1 MRCPPLA
8 GAALACA
15 ALLAA
20 GESHAQPR
28 RLTEADR
35 QPVLF
40 TAGEVVYDEREDL
53 VIARG
58 GVEAWQGERILRAR
72 EITFQRRTGRAAA
85 RGDVV
90 LMEPDGQVFFA
101 EEAELTEDLREG
113 VIRELRA
120 LLAEGGR
127 LAASGAVRSE
137 GRLTDMRRAVYTTCE
152 ACPRDPLRPPLWQLR
167 ADRVVHDEQDK
178 IVEYFDATLQLGGI
192 PVLYVPYFW
201 HADPSVR
208 RKSGFLAP
216 QLGRSTYLGPY
227 FRQPYYWVISPS
239 ADATIAP
246 MITGNRGPAL
256 FGEYRQRFNAG
267 LVTLQG
273 SAARDTRD
281 DRWRGHLFGT
291 VRFTV
296 NETFRT
302 GLDLQRSSDNTYLR
316 RYRLGS
322 LNNQP
327 VLVSTPF
334 LEGFSPTAYLRA
346 DGFFFQGLGSE
357 DDDRRTP
364 LVLPR
369 LFAEFRTE
377 PDRLGGRWH
386 ADAGVFVAARRQGT
400 DTQRIASRLRYTL
413 PWRGPIGQ
421 VWSLDG
427 NLDLLGY
434 AVRGDPQRTPV
445 PGGSTGEDGRAHPQ
459 LALTWRWP
467 FLRTGGEWGSQLI
480 EPIVQGVVGPN
491 TGRNPRIPN
500 EDSIDL
506 EFTDASLFGFNRFP
520 GRDRLDGGAR
530 LNTGLRGAWYLP
542 GGQSVEGL
550 FGQAFRAAGD
560 DLYPAGSGLEGR
572 RSDYVARL
580 TVVPSQHLSLSY
592 RTRLDRDTLA
602 TELADVSTT
611 LSGFGRYVTLSYLT
625 APAQPEALQPFA
637 RREIG
642 GTIGGRISGNWSG
655 FFGSRRDLAREQMV
669 ASFGGLRYEDECFV
683 FSVTYL
689 RRFSALRGGGLE
701 AGEGAGT
708 DLLFTVVFKTVGE
721 FGFSAL

>member
-1 MRCPPLA
+1 MPQRRIS
-8 GAALACA
+8 GAFVALATLFA
-15 ALLAA
+15 ADGTL
-20 GESHAQPR
+20 SQPR

-35 QPVLF
+35 QPVTF
-40 TAGEVVYDEREDL
+40 TAGEVLYDETEDL

-90 LMEPDGQVFFA
+90 LMEPDGQVLFA

-127 LAASGAVRSE
+127 LAAPGAVRSQ
-137 GRLTDMRRAVYTTCE
+137 GRLTTMRRAVYTTCE
-152 ACPRDPLRPPLWQLR
+152 ACPRDPLRPPLWQIR
-167 ADRVVHDEQDK
+167 ANRVVHDEQDK
-178 IVEYFDATLQLGGI
+178 IVEYFDATLQLGGV

-201 HADPSVR
+201 HADPSER
-208 RKSGFLAP
+208 RKSGFLVP
-216 QLGRSTYLGPY
+216 QFGRSTYLGPY

-273 SAARDTRD
+273 SGARDSRD
-281 DRWRGHLFGT
+281 DRQRGHVFGSL
-291 VRFTV
+291 RFTV

-316 RYRLGS
+316 RYRVGS

-334 LEGFSPTAYLRA
+334 IEGFSPTGYLRA
-346 DGFFFQGLGSE
+346 DAFFFQGLGSE

-364 LVLPR
+364 VVLPR
-369 LFAEFRTE
+369 LFAEFQTD
-377 PDRLGGRWH
+377 PDRFGGVLR
-386 ADAGVFVAARRQGT
+386 ADAGIFVAARRQGT

-427 NLDLLGY
+427 NLDLIGY
-434 AVRGDPQRTPV
+434 AVRGDPRSTPV
-445 PGGSTGEDGRAHPQ
+445 PGGITGEDGRIQPQ
-459 LALTWRWP
+459 IALTWRWP
-467 FLRTGGEWGSQLI
+467 FLRPGGDWGSQLV
-480 EPIVQGVVGPN
+480 EPILQGVVGPN
-491 TGRNPRIPN
+491 RGRNPRIPN
-500 EDSIDL
+500 EDSVDF
-506 EFTDASLFGFNRFP
+506 EFTDATLFGFNRFP

-530 LNTGLRGAWYLP
+530 LNAGLRGAWYLP

-550 FGQAFRAAGD
+550 FGQAFRAAAD

-592 RTRLDRDTLA
+592 RTRLARDTLA
-602 TELADVSTT
+602 TELADISTT
-611 LSGFGRYVTLSYLT
+611 LSGFGRYLTVSYLT
-625 APAQPEALQPFA
+625 APAQPEALQPSA

-642 GTIGGRISGNWSG
+642 GTMGGRIAGHWSG
-655 FFGSRRDLAREQMV
+655 FVGGRRDLAREQMV
-669 ASFGGLRYEDECFV
+669 TSFAGVRYEDECFV
-683 FSVTYL
+683 FALTYL
-689 RRFSALRGGGLE
+689 RRFASARDRTSGFSDGS
-701 AGEGAGT
+701 GT
-708 DLLFTVVFKTVGE
+708 DLLFTIVFKTVGE

>member
-1 MRCPPLA
+1 MI
-8 GAALACA
+8 
-15 ALLAA
+15 
-20 GESHAQPR
+20 
-28 RLTEADR
+28 
-35 QPVLF
+35 F
-40 TAGEVVYDEREDL
+40 TAGEVLYDERQDL

-90 LMEPDGQVFFA
+90 LMEPDGQVLFA

-127 LAASGAVRSE
+127 LAAPAAVRSE
-137 GRLTDMRRAVYTTCE
+137 GRFTDMRRAVYTTCE
-152 ACPRDPLRPPLWQLR
+152 ACPRDPLRPPLWQIR
-167 ADRVVHDEQDK
+167 ANRVVHDEEDK
-178 IVEYFDATLQLGGI
+178 IVEYFDTTLQVGGV

-201 HADPSVR
+201 HADPAVR
-208 RKSGFLAP
+208 RKSGFLVP
-216 QLGRSTYLGPY
+216 QFGRSSYLGPY

-239 ADATIAP
+239 ADATLAP
-246 MITGNRGPAL
+246 LITGKRGPAL

-273 SAARDTRD
+273 SGARDTRD
-281 DRWRGHLFGT
+281 DRWRGHVFGT
-291 VRFTV
+291 VRLTV
-296 NETFRT
+296 NDTFRT

-316 RYRLGS
+316 RYRIGS

-334 LEGFSPTAYLRA
+334 LEGFSQSAYLRA
-346 DGFFFQGLGSE
+346 DAFFFQGLGSE

-364 LVLPR
+364 IVLPR

-377 PDRLGGRWH
+377 PDRLGGVWA

-400 DTQRIASRLRYTL
+400 DTQRIASRLNYRL
-413 PWRGPIGQ
+413 PWQDSVGQ
-421 VWSLDG
+421 VWTLEG
-427 NLDLLGY
+427 NLDLIGY
-434 AVRGDPQRTPV
+434 AVRGDPQSTPV
-445 PGGSTGEDGRAHPQ
+445 PGGLTGEDGRVQPQ
-459 LALTWRWP
+459 IALTWRWP
-467 FLRTGGEWGSQLI
+467 WLRPGGAWGSQLV

-491 TGRNPRIPN
+491 RGRNPRIPN
-500 EDSIDL
+500 EDSVDL

-530 LNTGLRGAWYLP
+530 LNAGLRGAWYLP
-542 GGQSVEGL
+542 GGPSVEGL
-550 FGQAFRAAGD
+550 FGQAFRAAAD

-580 TVVPSQHLSLSY
+580 TVVPSQNLSLSY
-592 RTRLDRDTLA
+592 RTRLDRERLS

-625 APAQPEALQPFA
+625 APAQPESLQPIP
-637 RREIG
+637 RREIA
-642 GTIGGRISGNWSG
+642 GTVGGRIATHWSG
-655 FFGSRRDLAREQMV
+655 FFGARRDLAREQMV

-683 FSVTYL
+683 FSLTYL
-689 RRFSALRGGGLE
+689 RRFTTLRDGVTGFS
-701 AGEGAGT
+701 EGAGT
-708 DLLFTVVFKTVGE
+708 DLLFTIIFKTVGE